1 MIAEFN
7 STEVGQQAIAF
18 LMNDLEVTPD
28 DQEWFSVLS
37 VRSVGET
44 WYIVEIGVEGL
55 PDKWVLQVY
64 DTGECDP
71 SYTFNSPVQASE
83 ADTGLEDMPEAIAQI
98 LTIERHQNGLGFLE
112 VGRAHYNH

>member
-1 MIAEFN
+1 MEVGMISEFN
-7 STEVGQQAIAF
+7 TTEVAQQAIAF
-18 LMNDLEVTPD
+18 LMDDLGIAPD

-37 VRSVGET
+37 VRSVEKS

-55 PDKWVLQVY
+55 PDKWILQGY

-71 SYTFNSPVQASE
+71 SYTFSSPVQASE

-98 LTIERHQNGLGFLE
+98 LTTERHQNGLGFLE
-112 VGRAHYNH
+112 VR